1 MKKTN
6 NAGLGLLTSVL
17 SGELLN
23 LKAAMEFDEREFEEI
38 KLRDCSSCKLFRL
51 ILSKKMNMRTKTQ
64 ERQRYNVR
72 SKE

>member
-51 ILSKKMNMRTKTQ
+51 ILSKK
-64 ERQRYNVR
+64 
-72 SKE
+72 